1 MSAISVIVVEPNG
14 ASHEIEILE
23 DLSVRELIDEL
34 VAALEWPRTHTDGSE
49 ARFRL
54 YSKNLAQDIDTSG
67 TLRSGGVTEGDVI
80 LVAPFALAGGGSPFT
95 SADVVAA
102 VSAAL
107 TGGAVTYGLTVLKE
121 WLGGKA
127 SRTIRLRSGDREVEL
142 RGSFKD
148 SEIDSAFRLLQCLT
162 EDDDEP
168 PTIEAAD

>member
-1 MSAISVIVVEPNG
+1 MSEISVIVVEPNG
-14 ASHEIEILE
+14 ASHEIEVLE

-34 VAALEWPRTHTDGSE
+34 AAALELPRTYADGSE
-49 ARFRL
+49 ATYRL
-54 YSKNLAQDIDTSG
+54 YSKNLAQDVETSG

-80 LVAPFALAGGGSPFT
+80 RVAPIPLAGGWSPLA

-142 RGSFKD
+142 
-148 SEIDSAFRLLQCLT
+148 
-162 EDDDEP
+162 
-168 PTIEAAD
+168 